1 MVNKDYYAILGISR
15 LATDDEIKR
24 AYKQQA
30 LKYHPD
36 KNRDDVDAEKKFTDI
51 SEAYEM
57 LSDPYKR
64 SVYDRCH
71 TDDFRSYFT
80 TDPHHNFRHSFSTAG
95 NYRSS
100 FNGSH
105 SNYDPFNTYFKR
117 YKDPT
122 TFYDLYVT
130 LEEINKGTT
139 RKLKVTRQRFKPELH
154 RAEKDEKVLEIQVK
168 PGWKEGTKITFE
180 GEGDEGDQHTIAG
193 DIVFIIRDK
202 PHPIFERSNA
212 DLIYRVKL
220 TLKQALVGT
229 IVIIPFLDATKPSYQ
244 LRTYQEI
251 ITPQTEKRFPNEGL
265 PHPKDLT
272 KHGDLIIKF
281 DILFPKLLN
290 KEQRTFADSC
300 FSNSTDAYQPHDSV
314 LHTTI
319 IDQNEEQ
326 QTDCI
331 PPPPSSP
338 LKPQPSSSNNNNHHH
353 QKPPHRHLKN
363 IIRQKSPI
371 SPQAKSSST
380 RIPPPVPPRPSP
392 TSLTKETVF

>member
-15 LATDDEIKR
+15 WATDDEIKR
-24 AYKQQA
+24 AYKQKA
-30 LKYHPD
+30 LKHHPD
-36 KNRDDVDAEKKFTDI
+36 KNRDDLDAEKKFTDI

-64 SVYDRCH
+64 SIYDRYH
-71 TDDFRSYFT
+71 SDYFNT
-80 TDPHHNFRHSFSTAG
+80 NFRRSFSTG
-95 NYRSS
+95 NNYRSS
-100 FNGSH
+100 FGSTH
-105 SNYDPFNTYFKR
+105 PTYDSFNTYFKR

-130 LEEINKGTT
+130 LDEINKGTT

-154 RAEKDEKVLEIQVK
+154 MAEKDEKVLEIQVK

-180 GEGDEGDQHTIAG
+180 NEGDEGDQHTIAG

-202 PHPIFERSNA
+202 PHPIFERSNS

-220 TLKQALVGT
+220 TLKQALLGT
-229 IVIIPFLDATKPSYQ
+229 LIVIPFLDSTKPPYQ

-265 PHPKDLT
+265 PYPKDLT
-272 KHGDLIIKF
+272 KRGDLIVKF

-290 KEQRTFADSC
+290 QEQRTFADMC
-300 FSNSTDAYQPHDSV
+300 FSNSTDFYQPFDSV
-314 LHTTI
+314 LHKTTI
-319 IDQNEEQ
+319 DQIQEEQ
-326 QTDCI
+326 QTDSTP
-331 PPPPSSP
+331 PPPPSSSS
-338 LKPQPSSSNNNNHHH
+338 QSSSSNNNNNHHQH
-353 QKPPHRHLKN
+353 QKPPHRQIKN
-363 IIRQKSPI
+363 FGRQKSPA
-371 SPQAKSSST
+371 PTTLPKTSSI

-392 TSLTKETVF
+392 TAMTKETVF